1 MNPHPIVGLVTVLTA
16 ADPAG
21 CTRTEIAEL
30 ASQSAQVRSW
40 LDAFDAT
47 LAAASPDPTVVNSGG
62 RRSSREANTIAAR
75 GQVCADM
82 PELHDALASGT
93 VAAGHVDAVARVAGQ
108 VEESVRAQLVEQA
121 AELVEKA
128 SVSSVDWFERHVR
141 DLARRLSADDGLAW
155 RERIRRQRFLHRWTD
170 HQTGLCHTHLAL
182 DPEADARVSAVLDAA
197 VADERAK
204 PDPEART
211 FDQLRA
217 DAFVAAFT
225 GPRSGGRRPAEVT
238 VLIDAATFTGG
249 SHEQQCARRSTAN
262 PSHRSRCGGSPV
274 TPSSSRSSS
283 TPPGSCCTTA
293 TAGAW
298 PPSSNAERYG
308 PCTAAA
314 GSLTARCG
322 SGTATSITSSNG
334 CNTVGRPTST
344 TCSPVQPA
352 PPPRPRRWLAPPPV
366 PRPAPRRAPPRR
378 HHHVRRH
385 DRRRGPR
392 RQRPGRLSLGSTHRA
407 TRPAGA
413 AVRRR
418 HRSPLPFQWVARPA
432 GAALPRRDWS
442 PFWHSEYVVR
452 LASALDYSDPAT
464 DAARVSP
471 IVIRVPTA
479 GFHRTTYSDVPH
491 SRASSPSR
499 ALHHRAPPVALVD
512 AIGGC
517 CGASE
522 TWSPFWHPDAACFDC
537 RLPPNQILGCAR
549 PLTSPTSRALLR
561 RAPPAFVA
569 RRVLR
574 PVGGCGGS
582 RSAPLDGLAGV
593 R

>member
-21 CTRTEIAEL
+21 CPRTEIAEL

-47 LAAASPDPTVVNSGG
+47 LAAASPDPTVVSGGG

-75 GQVCADM
+75 GEVCADM
-82 PELHDALASGT
+82 PELHDALAAGT

-170 HQTGLCHTHLAL
+170 HHTGLCHTHLAL

-249 SHEQQCARRSTAN
+249 SHEQTVCETFDGQPVPPESVRRIACDAVIFPVVVDAAGVVLHHGHGRRMATVEQRRALRAMYRGCGFPDCTVRFGDCDVHHVIEWVQHRGPTNLDNLLPLCSQHHHLVHEGGWHLQLFPDRRLIVRRPDGTVMFDGTTVDVARRQ
-262 PSHRSRCGGSPV
+262 SHVTLTSP
-274 TPSSSRSSS
+274 
-283 TPPGSCCTTA
+283 
-293 TAGAW
+293 
-298 PPSSNAERYG
+298 
-308 PCTAAA
+308 
-314 GSLTARCG
+314 
-322 SGTATSITSSNG
+322 
-334 CNTVGRPTST
+334 
-344 TCSPVQPA
+344 
-352 PPPRPRRWLAPPPV
+352 
-366 PRPAPRRAPPRR
+366 
-378 HHHVRRH
+378 
-385 DRRRGPR
+385 
-392 RQRPGRLSLGSTHRA
+392 HRA

-413 AVRRR
+413 AV
-418 HRSPLPFQWVARPA
+418 
-432 GAALPRRDWS
+432 PRRD
-442 PFWHSEYVVR
+442 
-452 LASALDYSDPAT
+452 
-464 DAARVSP
+464 
-471 IVIRVPTA
+471 
-479 GFHRTTYSDVPH
+479 
-491 SRASSPSR
+491 
-499 ALHHRAPPVALVD
+499 
-512 AIGGC
+512 
-517 CGASE
+517 
-522 TWSPFWHPDAACFDC
+522 
-537 RLPPNQILGCAR
+537 
-549 PLTSPTSRALLR
+549 
-561 RAPPAFVA
+561 
-569 RRVLR
+569 
-574 PVGGCGGS
+574 
-582 RSAPLDGLAGV
+582 
-593 R
+593 